1 MLFLRRFL
9 RSALPAYPVISAP
22 LVRGFDREGL
32 RLIYMAGNGS

>member
-9 RSALPAYPVISAP
+9 RSALPAYPLTSAP

>member
-1 MLFLRRFL
+1 MLVIRRFL
-9 RSALPAYPVISAP
+9 RSALPAYPLTAPP